1 MIKEVAKMFFENTEE
16 LAQNKLLLL
25 YIIDEART
33 PLTNNEI
40 TEFILENNYMNY
52 FLTQQYLSELVSS
65 GFIDYIKN
73 DTENKNVY
81 ILLEKGKSTL
91 SYFQDR
97 IPKKIKDEISCKFAD
112 DIKNKNNTAQV
123 LGEYYKKNINE
134 YMVNLK
140 LIEIEQPILNIN
152 LNVPSEAQAK
162 IICEVWKKNT
172 EYIYKKLLNMLL
184 DDEIISMDY

>member
-1 MIKEVAKMFFENTEE
+1 MFFENTEE

-25 YIIDEART
+25 YIIDESST

-65 GFIDYIKN
+65 GFIDYKKS
-73 DTENKNVY
+73 DSKDKNVY

-97 IPKKIKDEISCKFAD
+97 IPKKIKEEVSNKFAYNK
-112 DIKNKNNTAQV
+112 KNKSAQV
-123 LGEYYKKNINE
+123 FGEYLKKSSNE
-134 YMVNLK
+134 YLVNLK
-140 LIEIEQPILNIN
+140 LIENNQPLLSISLNI
-152 LNVPSEAQAK
+152 PSESQAK
-162 IICEVWKKNT
+162 KICEVWEKNT
-172 EYIYKKLLNMLL
+172 EDIYKKLLNMLF
-184 DDEIISMDY
+184 DDEIISFKD

>member
-1 MIKEVAKMFFENTEE
+1 MFFENTEE

-184 DDEIISMDY
+184 DDEIISMDD